1 MNPAA
6 KTTCQE
12 SLGDIK
18 PSLALACHG
27 FFVLVEA

>member
-1 MNPAA
+1 MNTAE

-12 SLGDIK
+12 SFSDIK
-18 PSLALACHG
+18 PSSALACHG